1 MCGIAGFYGSGDEKI
16 LKKMTRSLAHRGPDD
31 EGFYISQNI
40 GLGHRRLS
48 IIDLKSGHQPMSNED
63 ETVRIVFNGEIY
75 NFQALKKD
83 LEQKGHKFRTSSDT
97 ETILHLY
104 EQEGEN
110 CVKKLRGMFAF
121 AIWDARKNQ
130 LFLARDRMGKKPLYY
145 GIFNNTF
152 IFGSEVKALL
162 EHPIAKKE
170 INSLSLQ
177 KFLVYEYVPTP
188 DTMFKNIWKLPAG
201 HSALWKN
208 NNLKI
213 SQYWELNLREEK
225 ISENEAIEKLDH
237 LLDEAVK
244 IRLISDVP
252 LGVFLSGGL
261 DSSTI
266 AYYAAKHKKNL
277 QTFSIGFDESS
288 FDESRYAKTVSKYLG
303 TNHNEMIVRSND
315 VLELIEKLPEIQD
328 DPVADASIFPTYIL
342 SKFTRQSV
350 TVSLSGDGGD
360 ELFFG
365 YPTFQ
370 AHKAAE
376 IYLRLP
382 KAIQNAIRAV
392 IHNLPVSH
400 RNFSFDFVVKKFTQ
414 GMHKNP
420 GIRNQL
426 WLGAFQ
432 PNELDE
438 ILTDEVKNGIKNE
451 LIFQNIFQEQ
461 GKLSQYPPLQQ
472 VDYFYL
478 KHYLCDDILNKV
490 DRASMAASLEVR
502 SPFLD
507 QGIVNF
513 AASLPISLKLKGFT
527 TKYILKK
534 LMQKYLP
541 KNIVYRKKKGFG
553 VPLSHWF
560 MNELYEKT
568 KELFQTPDPFFK
580 TDALL
585 KLLEEHK
592 EKKYDHRK
600 KLFTI
605 LILKLWLNKWLCR

>member
-1 MCGIAGFYGSGDEKI
+1 MCGIAGFSGKGDQEI

-48 IIDLKSGHQPMSNED
+48 IIDLKSGHQPISNED
-63 ETVRIVFNGEIY
+63 GMIWIVFNGEIY
-75 NFQALKKD
+75 NFQERKKD
-83 LEQKGHKFRTSSDT
+83 LEQKGHKFKTNSDT
-97 ETILHLY
+97 ETIIHLY

-121 AIWDARKNQ
+121 AIWDARKNE

-145 GIFNNTF
+145 GIFNNTL
-152 IFGSEVKALL
+152 IFGSELKALL
-162 EHPIAKKE
+162 KHPSVKRE
-170 INSLSLQ
+170 IDLLSLQ
-177 KFLVYEYVPTP
+177 KFLAYEYVPTP
-188 DTMFKNIWKLPAG
+188 NTMFKNIWKLPAG
-201 HSALWKN
+201 HFAIWKN

-213 SQYWELNLREEK
+213 SPYWELNLREEK
-225 ISENEAIEKLDH
+225 ISEMDALGKLDH

-244 IRLISDVP
+244 MRLVSDVP

-261 DSSTI
+261 DSSAV
-266 AYYAAKHKKNL
+266 AYYASKHKKNL
-277 QTFSIGFDESS
+277 KTFSIGFDEPS
-288 FDESRYAKTVSKYLG
+288 FDESRYAKQISNYLE
-303 TNHNEMIVRSND
+303 TDHYEMIVKAND
-315 VLELIEKLPEIQD
+315 ALELIEKLPDIQD

-342 SKFTRQSV
+342 SKFTRQSM
-350 TVSLSGDGGD
+350 TVALSGDGGD

-370 AHKAAE
+370 AHRAAE

-382 KAIQNAIRAV
+382 KTIQNTIRA
-392 IHNLPVSH
+392 IIQNLPVSH
-400 RNFSFDFVVKKFTQ
+400 RNLSFDFVVKKFIQ

-432 PNELDE
+432 PNELSG
-438 ILTDEVKNGIKNE
+438 ILTDEAKNGIKNE
-451 LIFQNIFQEQ
+451 LVFQNIFQEW
-461 GKLSQYPPLQQ
+461 GKLSQYSPLQR
-472 VDYFYL
+472 VDYFYI
-478 KHYLCDDILNKV
+478 KHYLHDDILNKV

-507 QGIVNF
+507 QEIVNF
-513 AASLPISLKLKGFT
+513 AASLPISLKMRGFT

-534 LMQKYLP
+534 LMADKLP
-541 KNIVYRKKKGFG
+541 KDIVYRKKKGFG
-553 VPLSHWF
+553 IPLSRWF
-560 MNELYEKT
+560 ANELYETT
-568 KELFQTPDPFFK
+568 KELFQTPDKFFNAK
-580 TDALL
+580 ALL
-585 KLLEEHK
+585 KLLEEHRQ
-592 EKKYDHRK
+592 KKYDHRK

-605 LILKLWLNKWLCR
+605 LTLKLWLKKWA

>member
-16 LKKMTRSLAHRGPDD
+16 LKKMARSLAHRGPDD

-83 LEQKGHKFRTSSDT
+83 LEQKGHKFKTSSDT

-110 CVKKLRGMFAF
+110 CVEKLRGMFAF

-145 GIFNNTF
+145 GIFNNTL
-152 IFGSEVKALL
+152 IFGSELKALL
-162 EHPIAKKE
+162 EHPAVKKE
-170 INSLSLQ
+170 INLLSLQ
-177 KFLVYEYVPTP
+177 KFLIYEYVPTP

-201 HSALWKN
+201 HRAIWKN

-213 SQYWELNLREEK
+213 LPYLELNLREEK
-225 ISENEAIEKLDH
+225 IGEIEAIEKLDS

-244 IRLISDVP
+244 IRLMADVP

-261 DSSTI
+261 DSSAI
-266 AYYAAKHKKNL
+266 AHYAAKHKKNL
-277 QTFSIGFDESS
+277 QTFSIGFDELS
-288 FDESRYAKTVSKYLG
+288 FDESRYAKIVSKHLR
-303 TNHNEMIVRSND
+303 TDHHEMTVRAND
-315 VLELIEKLPEIQD
+315 ALELIEKLPEIQD

-350 TVSLSGDGGD
+350 TVALSGDGGD

-370 AHKAAE
+370 AHKAAD
-376 IYLRLP
+376 IYLHLP
-382 KAIQNAIRAV
+382 KSIQKTINALV
-392 IHNLPVSH
+392 KNLPVSH
-400 RNFSFDFVVKKFTQ
+400 RNFSFDFILKKFIQ

-438 ILTDEVKNGIKNE
+438 ILTNETKNGIQNE
-451 LIFQNIFQEQ
+451 LLFENILQGQE
-461 GKLSQYPPLQQ
+461 KIAQYSPLQV

-478 KHYLCDDILNKV
+478 KHYLHDDILNKV
-490 DRASMAASLEVR
+490 DRASMAAGLEVR

-507 QGIVNF
+507 QEIVNF
-513 AASLPISLKLKGFT
+513 AASLPISLKIRGFT

-553 VPLSHWF
+553 IPLSRWF
-560 MNELYEKT
+560 ANELYKKT
-568 KELFQTPDPFFK
+568 EELFQTPDPFFRI
-580 TDALL
+580 DALL
-585 KLLEEHK
+585 KLLEEHR
-592 EKKYDHRK
+592 ERKYDHRK
-600 KLFTI
+600 KLFT
-605 LILKLWLNKWLCR
+605 LLTLKLWLNKWA

>member
-1 MCGIAGFYGSGDEKI
+1 MCGIAGFSGKGDQEI

-48 IIDLKSGHQPMSNED
+48 IIDLKSGHQPISNED
-63 ETVRIVFNGEIY
+63 GMIWIVFNGEIY
-75 NFQALKKD
+75 NFQERKKD

-97 ETILHLY
+97 ETIIHLY

-121 AIWDARKNQ
+121 AIWDARKNE

-145 GIFNNTF
+145 GIFNNTL
-152 IFGSEVKALL
+152 IFGSELKALL
-162 EHPIAKKE
+162 KHPSVKRE
-170 INSLSLQ
+170 IDLLSLQ
-177 KFLVYEYVPTP
+177 KFLAYEYVPTP
-188 DTMFKNIWKLPAG
+188 NTMFKNIWKLPAG
-201 HSALWKN
+201 HFAIWKN

-213 SQYWELNLREEK
+213 SPYWELNLREEK
-225 ISENEAIEKLDH
+225 ISEMDALGKLDH

-244 IRLISDVP
+244 MRLVSDVP

-261 DSSTI
+261 DSSAV
-266 AYYAAKHKKNL
+266 AYYASKHKKNL
-277 QTFSIGFDESS
+277 KTFSIGFDEPS
-288 FDESRYAKTVSKYLG
+288 FDESRYAKQISNYLE
-303 TNHNEMIVRSND
+303 TDHYEMIVKAND
-315 VLELIEKLPEIQD
+315 ALELIEKLPDIQD

-342 SKFTRQSV
+342 SKFTRQSM
-350 TVSLSGDGGD
+350 TVALSGDGGD

-370 AHKAAE
+370 AHRAAE

-382 KAIQNAIRAV
+382 KTIQNTIRA
-392 IHNLPVSH
+392 IIQNLPVSH
-400 RNFSFDFVVKKFTQ
+400 RNLSFDFVVKKFIQ

-432 PNELDE
+432 PNELSG
-438 ILTDEVKNGIKNE
+438 ILTDEAKNGIKNE
-451 LIFQNIFQEQ
+451 LVFQNIFQEW
-461 GKLSQYPPLQQ
+461 GKLSQYSPLQR
-472 VDYFYL
+472 VDYFYI
-478 KHYLCDDILNKV
+478 KHYLHDDILNKV

-507 QGIVNF
+507 QEIVNF
-513 AASLPISLKLKGFT
+513 AASLPISLKMRGFT

-534 LMQKYLP
+534 LMADKLP
-541 KNIVYRKKKGFG
+541 KDIVYRKKKGFG
-553 VPLSHWF
+553 IPLSRWF
-560 MNELYEKT
+560 ANELYEKT
-568 KELFQTPDPFFK
+568 KELFQAPDKFFNAG
-580 TDALL
+580 ALL
-585 KLLEEHK
+585 KLLEEHRQ
-592 EKKYDHRK
+592 KKYDHRK

-605 LILKLWLNKWLCR
+605 LTLKLWLKKWA